1 MFTTTKDAEPKLV
14 ELLTSIK
21 DEANHWRAI
30 HFRFNFLQEHYRS
43 NYQIKIAVNLINDLL
58 KTNQGGLFVLNDF
71 NLYVVAKTVTKTQ
84 IDKVIFQLRYL
95 FADDPLA
102 YDADGNENPEFCEV
116 YDLSVAYD
124 EFTSTTRKKVVKNA
138 KKAAATK
145 REVAPRIVEEDR
157 PVSAVSA
164 APVATRGGASARGAA
179 AVTALAGSFGQES
192 LIPLTTQRLANIE
205 RDLES
210 ADLSRVM
217 RRQPI
222 CAAVPNMMVRR
233 VFDEFYISI
242 AHLKQLISG
251 NVDLTSNR
259 WLFKYLTQVLDARML
274 DMIGRNA
281 TRYID
286 RPISINLNVET
297 LLSDN
302 FTRFDA
308 LIKPSMKVSI
318 VIEIQIADVFANM
331 AAFMVAKETVQK
343 LGYRVCLDGLTSL
356 SFTQIDRE
364 RLGFDLAKL
373 QWNADLESDLKS
385 RENKQLADAVRG
397 CGPNRI
403 ILCRCDSRQ
412 AVDYGQ
418 ALGISL
424 FQGRFLDKII
434 DPTSKV
440 EN

>member
-1 MFTTTKDAEPKLV
+1 MFTTTKDAEPKLI

-21 DEANHWRAI
+21 DETNSWRAI
-30 HFRFNFLQEHYRS
+30 HFRFNLLQEHYRS
-43 NYQIKIAVNLINDLL
+43 NYQVKIAVNLINDLL
-58 KTNQGGLFVLNDF
+58 KSNQGGLFVLNDY
-71 NLYVVAKTVTKTQ
+71 NLYVVAKSVTKAQ
-84 IDKVIFQLRYL
+84 LDKVIFQLRYL
-95 FADDPLA
+95 FADDPLS
-102 YDADGNENPEFCEV
+102 YDTEGEENPEFCEV
-116 YDLSVAYD
+116 YDLSVSYD
-124 EFTSTTRKKVVKNA
+124 HFLDATRRRIVKNA
-138 KKAAATK
+138 
-145 REVAPRIVEEDR
+145 RR
-157 PVSAVSA
+157 A
-164 APVATRGGASARGAA
+164 APVKKEAVKPQSENKGGVASSLAFAGA
-179 AVTALAGSFGQES
+179 VVS
-192 LIPLTTQRLANIE
+192 LSAQRLANIE
-205 RDLES
+205 RDLEG

-233 VFDEFYISI
+233 VFDEFYVNI
-242 AHLKQLISG
+242 AHLRQMLSA

-259 WLFKYLTQVLDARML
+259 WLFKYLTQMLDARML

-281 TRYID
+281 ARFLD

-297 LLSDN
+297 LLSDH
-302 FTRFDA
+302 FTKFDA
-308 LIKPSMKVSI
+308 AIKPSMKVSI
-318 VIEIQIADVFANM
+318 VIELQIADVFNDM
-331 AAFMVAKETVQK
+331 AAFMVAKEAVQK

-385 RENKQLADAVRG
+385 RENKQLAEAVKN

-403 ILCRCDSRQ
+403 ILCRCDDRK

-424 FQGRFLDKII
+424 FQGRFLDRII
-434 DPTSKV
+434 DPTSKI

>member
-1 MFTTTKDAEPKLV
+1 MIITLKDAEPKLV
-14 ELLTSIK
+14 DMITSVK
-21 DEANHWRAI
+21 DEAHHWHAI
-30 HFRFNFLQEHYRS
+30 LFRFNLLQEHYRS
-43 NYQIKIAVNLINDLL
+43 NYQVKIAVNLVNDLL
-58 KTNQGGLFVLNDF
+58 KGNQGGLFALNDF
-71 NLYVVAKTVTKTQ
+71 SFYVLAKNITKSQ
-84 IDKVIFQLRYL
+84 IEKVIFQLRYL

-102 YDADGNENPEFCEV
+102 YDAESEENPEFCEI
-116 YDLSVAYD
+116 YDLGETYD
-124 EFTSTTRKKVVKNA
+124 QFLDVTRRKIVKSAKRNA
-138 KKAAATK
+138 PARNK
-145 REVAPRIVEEDR
+145 EGGGVAPRT
-157 PVSAVSA
+157 
-164 APVATRGGASARGAA
+164 VADAA
-179 AVTALAGSFGQES
+179 AERSSGARTTSSDNGVKTN
-192 LIPLTTQRLANIE
+192 PLTPQRLAGME

-233 VFDEFYISI
+233 VFDELYINI
-242 AHLKQLISG
+242 THLRQLIG
-251 NVDLTSNR
+251 ANVDLTSNR
-259 WLFKYLTQVLDARML
+259 WLFKYLTQVLDARVL
-274 DMIGRNA
+274 EMISRNT
-281 TRYID
+281 TRFID

-297 LLSDN
+297 LLSDV

-308 LIKPSMKVSI
+308 AIKPSMKVSI
-318 VIEIQIADVFANM
+318 VIELQIADVFNDM
-331 AAFMVAKETVQK
+331 TAFMLAKETVQK

-373 QWNADLESDLKS
+373 QWNADWEGDLKS
-385 RENKQLADAVRG
+385 RENRQLSEAVKH

-403 ILCRCDSRQ
+403 ILCRCDTRQ

-434 DPTSKV
+434 DPTSKI

>member
-1 MFTTTKDAEPKLV
+1 MFTTTKDAEPKLI

-21 DEANHWRAI
+21 DEASSWCAV
-30 HFRFNFLQEHYRS
+30 HFRFNLLQEHYRS
-43 NYQIKIAVNLINDLL
+43 SYQIKIAVNLINDLL
-58 KTNQGGLFVLNDF
+58 KSNQGGLFVLTDY
-71 NLYVVAKTVTKTQ
+71 NLYVVAKGANKSQ
-84 IDKVIFQLRYL
+84 LDKVIFQLRYL
-95 FADDPLA
+95 FADDPLS
-102 YDADGNENPEFCEV
+102 YDADGEENPEFCEI
-116 YDLSVAYD
+116 YDLGYSYD
-124 EFTSTTRKKVVKNA
+124 QFLDTTRRRVVKNA
-138 KKAAATK
+138 RRTAGGTKK
-145 REVAPRIVEEDR
+145 EAPKVQVEQSNSTTN
-157 PVSAVSA
+157 SAFGSA
-164 APVATRGGASARGAA
+164 APA
-179 AVTALAGSFGQES
+179 
-192 LIPLTTQRLANIE
+192 PLTAQRLANIE

-233 VFDEFYISI
+233 VFDEFYVNIG
-242 AHLKQLISG
+242 HLRQLLSA

-259 WLFKYLTQVLDARML
+259 WLFKYLTQVLDVRML
-274 DMIGRNA
+274 DMISRNA
-281 TRYID
+281 ARFVD

-297 LLSDN
+297 LLSDS
-302 FTRFDA
+302 FTKFDA
-308 LIKPSMKVSI
+308 AIKPSMKVSI
-318 VIEIQIADVFANM
+318 VIEIQIADVFNDM
-331 AAFMVAKETVQK
+331 AAFMVAKEMVQK

-373 QWNADLESDLKS
+373 YWNADLESDLKS
-385 RENKQLADAVRG
+385 RENKQLSEAVKS
-397 CGPNRI
+397 CGPNRV
-403 ILCRCDSRQ
+403 ILCRCDDRR

-424 FQGRFLDKII
+424 FQGRFLDRII

>member
-14 ELLTSIK
+14 ELLSSIK
-21 DEANHWRAI
+21 EESPNGWCAM
-30 HFRFNFLQEHYRS
+30 HFRFSLLQEHYRS
-43 NYQIKIAVNLINDLL
+43 NYQIKIAVNLIGDLL
-58 KTNQGGLFVLNDF
+58 KSNQGGLFVMADSS
-71 NLYVVAKTVTKTQ
+71 LYVVARDVTRAQ
-84 IDKVIFQLRYL
+84 LEKVTFQLRYL

-102 YDADGNENPEFCEV
+102 YDADGEENPEFCDI
-116 YDLSVAYD
+116 YDLSVSFDQFY
-124 EFTSTTRKKVVKNA
+124 ETTRKRIVKNA
-138 KKAAATK
+138 K
-145 REVAPRIVEEDR
+145 
-157 PVSAVSA
+157 
-164 APVATRGGASARGAA
+164 RGGGVAKKEPALSKVSDEGEGRKAQSAPSAFGNAK
-179 AVTALAGSFGQES
+179 GS
-192 LIPLTTQRLANIE
+192 PLTAQRLANIE
-205 RDLES
+205 RDLEG

-233 VFDEFYISI
+233 VFDEFYVNIG
-242 AHLKQLISG
+242 HLKQLLSA
-251 NVDLTSNR
+251 NVELTSNR

-274 DMIGRNA
+274 DMIGRNSA
-281 TRYID
+281 RFLD

-297 LLSDN
+297 LISDY
-302 FTRFDA
+302 FTKFDA
-308 LIKPSMKVSI
+308 MIKPSMKVSI
-318 VIEIQIADVFANM
+318 VIELQIADVFNDM
-331 AAFMVAKETVQK
+331 NAFMLAKETVQK

-364 RLGFDLAKL
+364 KLGFDLAKL

-385 RENKQLADAVRG
+385 RENKQLAEAVKN

-403 ILCRCDSRQ
+403 ILCRCDDRK

-418 ALGISL
+418 AMGISL
-424 FQGRFLDKII
+424 FQGRFLDRII